1 MKILAIEKE
10 MPGLTNIDFKPH
22 LEAEAQWV
30 WELQQ
35 SGIIREIYFRQDRGS
50 AVLVLECKNASEAEA
65 ILSTL
70 PLAQK
75 GTGHFRYYSV
85 KSLFGVFPFIQ
96 IQKNQINSL
105 RPPNPDGVTNFNLLI
120 SGVDVLDRLV

>member
-1 MKILAIEKE
+1 MKILAIERE
-10 MPGLTNIDFKPH
+10 MPGLTNSDFKPH

-35 SGIIREIYFRQDRGS
+35 SGIIREIYFRRDQGS
-50 AVLVLECKNASEAEA
+50 AVLILECKSTSEAET

-75 GTGHFRYYSV
+75 GLVTFDVIPLKAYSGFSRLFRSR
-85 KSLFGVFPFIQ
+85 KA
-96 IQKNQINSL
+96 
-105 RPPNPDGVTNFNLLI
+105 T
-120 SGVDVLDRLV
+120 

>member
-75 GTGHFRYYSV
+75 GLVTFDIIPLKAYSGYSRLFRSR
-85 KSLFGVFPFIQ
+85 KI
-96 IQKNQINSL
+96 K
-105 RPPNPDGVTNFNLLI
+105 
-120 SGVDVLDRLV
+120 